1 MMAIFKCKRGPIKAV
16 VSPCGRRAA
25 AGASAPP
32 RAAAAKVREIK
43 LQHRPSVGPEPV
55 LATAAR
61 VALVAVAVAKF
72 QKKNTTERVVML
84 RCCDCSPGCE
94 RPRRRRPIKL

>member
-1 MMAIFKCKRGPIKAV
+1 MKRGPIKAV
-16 VSPCGRRAA
+16 SSPCGRRAA

-55 LATAAR
+55 LVTAAR
-61 VALVAVAVAKF
+61 VAIVAVAVAKF
-72 QKKNTTERVVML
+72 QK
-84 RCCDCSPGCE
+84 
-94 RPRRRRPIKL
+94 